1 MGDFYQ
7 NGIITTL
14 HNLAHRSVEE
24 LEAELLVFSRTRPL
38 GLILPSLYSELEG
51 AALPHIVKELAQV
64 PYLAEIV
71 IGLDQ
76 ADEAQYRSALGFFST
91 LPQRHRVLWNDGPRL
106 RALDAELEARDLAPR
121 EAGKGR
127 NVWYCMGYTLASGR
141 SSVIGIHDCDIATY
155 TPDLPAKLM
164 YPIANPAFNFAFAKG
179 YYARVANGTLKGR
192 VCRLFVTPL
201 IRALKQ
207 VVGKT
212 DFLNYMDSFRYSL
225 SGEIAIRTDVAYGLR
240 VASDW
245 GLEVS
250 MLSEMYRNH
259 TVHRLAQVDIAD
271 IYDHKHRDFDPAEKD
286 DGLSRMA
293 SDIAKSLFRKLATQG
308 TIFSHETFRT
318 LKATYYRM
326 ALDLIEQYRADAMF
340 NGLKINR
347 DEEEKCVEVLSEVII
362 SAGQHYLENPLESP
376 FIPSWQRVESAMGDI
391 FEHLSAAVEDDLN
404 DMDIGKS

>member
-1 MGDFYQ
+1 
-7 NGIITTL
+7 
-14 HNLAHRSVEE
+14 
-24 LEAELLVFSRTRPL
+24 
-38 GLILPSLYSELEG
+38 
-51 AALPHIVKELAQV
+51 
-64 PYLAEIV
+64 
-71 IGLDQ
+71 
-76 ADEAQYRSALGFFST
+76 
-91 LPQRHRVLWNDGPRL
+91 
-106 RALDAELEARDLAPR
+106 
-121 EAGKGR
+121 
-127 NVWYCMGYTLASGR
+127 
-141 SSVIGIHDCDIATY
+141 
-155 TPDLPAKLM
+155 
-164 YPIANPAFNFAFAKG
+164 
-179 YYARVANGTLKGR
+179 
-192 VCRLFVTPL
+192 
-201 IRALKQ
+201 
-207 VVGKT
+207 
-212 DFLNYMDSFRYSL
+212 MDSFRYSL